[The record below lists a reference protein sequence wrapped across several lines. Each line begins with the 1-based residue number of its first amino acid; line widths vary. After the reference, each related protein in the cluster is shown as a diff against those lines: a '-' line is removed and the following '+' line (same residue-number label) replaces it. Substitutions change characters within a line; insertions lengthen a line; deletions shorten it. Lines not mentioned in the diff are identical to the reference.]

1 MIGATFSHFRVT
13 AKLGEGGMGE
23 VYRAEDTKLGRDVA
37 IKVLPEAVAADPERL
52 ARFEREAKVLA
63 SLNHPNIAAIYSLER
78 STVTSA
84 EGSEAVKQWGSEQRD
99 GTGREE
105 GASVPQGPN
114 ASGPSSV
121 HFLVME
127 LVAGEDLSQQIA
139 RGPIPVSKT
148 LSVAQQLADA
158 LEVAHELGII
168 HRDLKPA
175 NIKVTPDGQVKVLD
189 FGLAKALDPETGTGT
204 DQDPIQSPMSMSPT
218 LTAQMTQAGVLL
230 GTAAYM
236 SPEQA
241 KGRVVDKRSDIWS
254 YGVVLWEMLT
264 GRDLFEGETVPER
277 LGAIF
282 RQEIDLGELPLE
294 TPLLLRRLIERCLE
308 RDPKRRLRDIG
319 EARVAIER
327 IIEGEEASIEETLSK
342 APPEKSPSRWVP
354 IGVTGVLCALLAA
367 GAVYLLEPAPPPEPV
382 RKLDLVAEGVDAAW
396 FTAPTLSPAGR
407 SIAYNAKGG
416 IWVRDLDDL
425 VARQLVTVSEPS
437 AIFWSPD
444 SASLGYADGKKLWR
458 VDAGGGRSTA
468 ICDLP
473 GTGAA
478 IGGAW
483 RDDGTIAFASWRG
496 AMYSVSAEGGH
507 PTEMFEHDPQVE
519 IDYHFP
525 SWLPDGRLLF
535 AAHRNLDEPTRSGD
549 GSAPRSGAALE
560 EMKLDVFDG
569 SERRA
574 IEWGGSVDLQW
585 PTFDPRSRL
594 LLYTRTMP
602 SIGIWARPMEAASL
616 APIGDE
622 YLLTPDAGT
631 LSLGGDDSLLYMEVE
646 SIEGSTEL
654 VWIDRSGRVLGGIA
668 APMAGLAEPAL
679 SPDGRRLAATAWTD
693 GNRDVWMIDLERGA
707 SSRLTFEDS
716 HESVPMWDADTDRII
731 YSELR
736 GMSSTIVTRAADGSG
751 DRQELVQGAGYG
763 MWGGLAAYSPDGR
776 HLLFAVDEGGP
787 KYLRLSEVGENGAIS
802 EPEPFFSSS
811 PEPSIL
817 DARIS
822 PDGRL
827 LAYMSTDS
835 GQPEVFLT
843 RFPEGTG
850 RWQVSNAGGSQP
862 RWAAGS
868 GELFFIG
875 GSGPTSRMLTSVDL
889 GTGPEIAIGV
899 PEQLFSLSD
908 NFNNSL
914 KSEEGFDVAADGSR
928 FVMVRSSSSGV
939 ASSPRMILVQN
950 WRQELSDR

>member
-1 MIGATFSHFRVT
+1 MIGTSVSHFEIT

-23 VYRAEDTKLGRDVA
+23 VYRAEDTKLGREVA
-37 IKVLPEAVAADPERL
+37 IKFLPDSLASDPERL

-63 SLNHPNIAAIYSLER
+63 SLNHPNIAAIFSF
-78 STVTSA
+78 
-84 EGSEAVKQWGSEQRD
+84 EQ
-99 GTGREE
+99 
-105 GASVPQGPN
+105 ASVNPQP
-114 ASGPSSV
+114 ASSRVPKAPAQSI

-127 LVAGEDLSQQIA
+127 LVEGLDLKERID
-139 RGPIPVSKT
+139 RGPVPLDEAMAIALQVT
-148 LSVAQQLADA
+148 EA
-158 LEVAHELGII
+158 LEAAHEGGII

-175 NIKVTPDGQVKVLD
+175 NIKISPDGQVKVLD
-189 FGLAKALDPETGTGT
+189 FGLAKALDPRDSGTPGP
-204 DQDPIQSPMSMSPT
+204 QDLSLSPT
-218 LTAQMTQAGVLL
+218 LTAQMTQAGVLM

-241 KGRVVDKRSDIWS
+241 NGRPVDKRTDIWAF
-254 YGVVLWEMLT
+254 GVVFYEMLV
-264 GRDLFEGETVPER
+264 GQNLFEGDTVPET

-282 RQEIDLGELPLE
+282 RQEVDLSELPAE
-294 TPLLLRRLIERCLE
+294 TPPRLRRLIERCLE
-308 RDPKRRLRDIG
+308 RDAKQRLRDIG
-319 EARVAIER
+319 EARVALSRVESD
-327 IIEGEEASIEETLSK
+327 EESPAESTAKSRRSWMSI
-342 APPEKSPSRWVP
+342 V
-354 IGVTGVLCALLAA
+354 AA
-367 GAVYLLEPAPPPEPV
+367 GAISALLTAAVVRLLTPASPPVPL

-396 FTAPTLSPAGR
+396 FTAPTLSPDGR
-407 SIAYNAKGG
+407 RIAYNAKGG

-458 VDAGGGRSTA
+458 VGAEGGRSTA

-483 RDDGTIAFASWRG
+483 RVDGTIAFASWRG
-496 AMYSVSAEGGH
+496 AMYTVPAEGGH
-507 PTEMFEHDPQVE
+507 PTEMFEHDPQAE

-535 AAHRNLDEPTRSGD
+535 AAHRNLDEPSRSGD

-569 SERRA
+569 GERRA

-585 PTFDPRSRL
+585 PTFDSRAHL

-602 SIGIWARPMEAASL
+602 SVGIWARPVDAASL
-616 APIGDE
+616 TPTGDE

-646 SIEGSTEL
+646 SIEGSNEL

-679 SPDGRRLAATAWTD
+679 SPDGRRLAATAWIE
-693 GNRDVWMIDLERGA
+693 GNRDVWIIDLERGS

-787 KYLRLSEVGENGAIS
+787 KYLRLSEVGENGALS
-802 EPEPFFSSS
+802 DPEPFFSSS

-822 PDGRL
+822 PNGRL

-850 RWQVSNAGGSQP
+850 RWQVSNGGGSQP

-914 KSEEGFDVAADGSR
+914 KSEEGFDVAADGNR
-928 FVMVRSSSSGV
+928 FVMVRSSSSGP

-950 WRQELSDR
+950 WRQELPDR